1 MTDTKGWIKLH
12 RKTLENNAC
21 VKDADHLAI
30 WCWILL
36 KASYSSEE
44 QWFGGELINISE
56 GQFLTT
62 LREISDSLK
71 INPSKVNRVLHFLE
85 SEKQIEK
92 RSSNK
97 KTLITVVN
105 WDNYQLKEK
114 QFEKQEKPK
123 VSEKTAKHRH
133 GEYGHVLLTVKQFD
147 KLVSDYGES
156 KTQDAIK
163 FLDEYIEMKGYKAK
177 NHNLAMRKWVF
188 DAVERDKKK
197 NAGYSS
203 RDFNKQESQLDYL
216 LGSIMEDE
224 ENENDIKGN

>member
-1 MTDTKGWIKLH
+1 M
-12 RKTLENNAC
+12 
-21 VKDADHLAI
+21 
-30 WCWILL
+30 
-36 KASYSSEE
+36 
-44 QWFGGELINISE
+44 
-56 GQFLTT
+56 TT

-114 QFEKQEKPK
+114 QFEKKEKPK
-123 VSEKTAKHRH
+123 ASEKTAKQRH

-203 RDFNKQESQLDYL
+203 RDFNKQEFQLDYL

>member
-1 MTDTKGWIKLH
+1 MNDTKGWIKLH

-114 QFEKQEKPK
+114 QFEKKEKPK
-123 VSEKTAKHRH
+123 ASEKTAKQRH

-203 RDFNKQESQLDYL
+203 RDFNKQEFQLDYL

>member
-12 RKTLENNAC
+12 RKTLENNVC

-62 LREISDSLK
+62 LKEISDSLK

-123 VSEKTAKHRH
+123 ASEKTAKHRH

>member
-12 RKTLENNAC
+12 RKTLENNVC

-62 LREISDSLK
+62 LKEISDSLK

-123 VSEKTAKHRH
+123 ASEKTAKHRH

-197 NAGYSS
+197 TAGYST

>member
-1 MTDTKGWIKLH
+1 MTDTKGWVKLH
-12 RKTLENNAC
+12 RKTLENNVC

-44 QWFGGELINISE
+44 QWFDGELINISE

-97 KTLITVVN
+97 KTLITVTN
-105 WDNYQLKEK
+105 WYNYQLKEK
-114 QFEKQEKPK
+114 QFEKREKPK
-123 VSEKTAKHRH
+123 ASEKTAKHRH
-133 GEYGHVLLTVKQFD
+133 GEYGHVLLTDKQFD

-188 DAVERDKKK
+188 DAVEREKKK
-197 NAGYSS
+197 NEGYSS

-224 ENENDIKGN
+224 ENENDVKGN

>member
-1 MTDTKGWIKLH
+1 MNDTKGWIKMH

-36 KASYSSEE
+36 KASYYSEE

-71 INPSKVNRVLHFLE
+71 INPSKVNRVLNFLE

-114 QFEKQEKPK
+114 QFEKKEKPK
-123 VSEKTAKHRH
+123 ASEKTEKHRH

-197 NAGYSS
+197 NTGYSS

-216 LGSIMEDE
+216 LGSIMEYE

>member
-44 QWFGGELINISE
+44 QWFGGKLINITE

-85 SEKQIEK
+85 SENQIEK

-105 WDNYQLKEK
+105 WFNYQLKEK
-114 QFEKQEKPK
+114 QFEKQEKQK
-123 VSEKTAKHRH
+123 VSEKTVKHRH
-133 GEYGHVLLTVKQFD
+133 GEYGHVFLTDKQFD

-156 KTQDAIK
+156 KTRDAIK

-188 DAVERDKKK
+188 DAVEREERK

-203 RDFNKQESQLDYL
+203 GNFNKQESQLDYL
-216 LGSIMEDE
+216 LDSIRKE
-224 ENENDIKGN
+224 ENDDN

>member
-36 KASYSSEE
+36 KASYYSEE
-44 QWFGGELINISE
+44 QWFCGELINISE

-114 QFEKQEKPK
+114 QFEKKETPK
-123 VSEKTAKHRH
+123 ASDKTAKHRH

-216 LGSIMEDE
+216 LVSIMEDE

>member
-1 MTDTKGWIKLH
+1 MTDTKGWVKLH

-44 QWFGGELINISE
+44 QWFGGELINITE

-62 LREISDSLK
+62 LREISDGLK

-114 QFEKQEKPK
+114 QFEKREKLK
-123 VSEKTAKHRH
+123 ASEKAAKHRH

-163 FLDEYIEMKGYKAK
+163 FFDEYIEMKGYKAK

-188 DAVERDKKK
+188 DAVEREKKK
-197 NAGYSS
+197 NAGYYS

-224 ENENDIKGN
+224 EKENDVKGN